1 MKNNTNFK
9 NQILTIPNLLS
20 LLRIILIPF
29 IVWSYFTKESSLLTV
44 GLIVFSGIT
53 DVVDGIIARRFNMV
67 SNFGKVFDPI
77 ADKLTQGVIIL
88 CLASKYQWMR
98 SLIILFIVKE
108 VTMGSLGL
116 IIIKKFGEINS
127 AKWYGKANT
136 VILYIVM
143 GFLLLLPKLNLFIVN
158 GLILFCAFSLLFA
171 LIMYIRFYLKIWKKH
186 SKQD

>member
-1 MKNNTNFK
+1 MDTNKENSTIF
-9 NQILTIPNLLS
+9 TIPNLLS
-20 LLRIILIPF
+20 FFRLVLIPF
-29 IVWSYFTKESSLLTV
+29 IVLAYFSANSYTVV
-44 GLIVFSGIT
+44 GLLALSGLT
-53 DVVDGIIARRFNMV
+53 DVVDGIIARKFNMV
-67 SNFGKVFDPI
+67 STLGKILDPI
-77 ADKLTQGVIIL
+77 ADKLTQGAVIF
-88 CLASKYQWMR
+88 CLALKYQWMR

-143 GFLLLLPKLNLFIVN
+143 GLLLLLPKLNLFIVN